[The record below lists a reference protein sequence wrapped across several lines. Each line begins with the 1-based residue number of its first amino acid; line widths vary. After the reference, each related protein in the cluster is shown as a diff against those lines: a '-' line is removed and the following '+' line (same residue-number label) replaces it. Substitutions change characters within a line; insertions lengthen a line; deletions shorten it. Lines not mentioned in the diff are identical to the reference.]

1 MRRSRRQFLAAFGAG
16 AGLSRMPVAVVAA
29 EALRGN
35 RAMPL
40 RERTDAPSL
49 HLLDLQGGPV
59 DPFITPSSPTPASAT
74 VFLFVSVS
82 CPISNRYAPLIHQLH
97 AAHLAD
103 PMSFWLVYPNPA
115 ESAAMIER
123 HLSEFGFG
131 IAALRDPGHEL
142 VTATGVTVTPEAAVY
157 DRRRQLAYRG
167 RIDNRHVRLGLER
180 TVATEHDLADALE
193 AIAAG
198 REVRPPRGGAV
209 GCFIAD
215 FVERR

>member
-1 MRRSRRQFLAAFGAG
+1 MRRSRRQFLAAFGVG
-16 AGLSRMPVAVVAA
+16 ASLSRVPVAAVTA
-29 EALRGN
+29 EAVRED

-40 RERTDAPSL
+40 REINDPPSL
-49 HLLDLQGGPV
+49 RLLDLQGGLV
-59 DPFITPSSPTPASAT
+59 DPFTVASSSPPANAT

-82 CPISNRYAPLIHQLH
+82 CPISNRYAPLLRQLH
-97 AAHLAD
+97 AAHSAD
-103 PMSFWLVYPNPA
+103 RMSFWLVYPNPA

-123 HLSEFGFG
+123 HVSEFAFG

-142 VTATGVTVTPEAAVY
+142 VQLTGVTVTPEAAVY

-180 TVATEHDLADALE
+180 TVVTEPDLADALE

-198 REVRPPRGGAV
+198 RQAHPPRAGAV
-209 GCFIAD
+209 GCYIAD
-215 FVERR
+215 FIETR